1 MSEFF
6 VYDSDNSC
14 NEFSIQSTESKKGDD
29 TDEDT
34 APKRVSMTTYLNCQF
49 LIIAA
54 LVVS

>member
-29 TDEDT
+29 RDT
-34 APKRVSMTTYLNCQF
+34 SQRVSMITYLNCQF